1 MRLHPTLAVLA
12 AAVTAL
18 TLPLPTLASETD
30 LSIVDAYV
38 RMVPPGT
45 PNSAA
50 FMTIGNRSS
59 SDRKLLKVESPAAK
73 RSELHTHI
81 NDQGMMRMRQ
91 VEAIEIKAAAH
102 TELKPG
108 GYHIMLLDLQQSLQ
122 EGDSVPLTLRF
133 DDGSTKEIAAAV
145 KKPQT
150 VMKATDTPEHGAM
163 KH

>member
-1 MRLHPTLAVLA
+1 MRLHPALIILA
-12 AAVTAL
+12 AAL
-18 TLPLPTLASETD
+18 TLPLPTLGSETSETD
-30 LSIVDAYV
+30 LTIAGAYV

-50 FMTIGNRSS
+50 FMTISNRGS
-59 SDRKLLKVESPAAK
+59 SDRKLIQAASPVARKV
-73 RSELHTHI
+73 ELHTHL

-91 VEAIEIKAAAH
+91 VADIEIKAGAQ

-108 GYHIMLLDLQQSLQ
+108 GYHVMLLDLQQPLQ
-122 EGDSVPLTLRF
+122 EGDSVALTLRF
-133 DDGSTKEIAAAV
+133 DDGSTKEIDAAV

-150 VMKATDTPEHGAM
+150 VMKAQDTPAQGAM

>member
-1 MRLHPTLAVLA
+1 MHLHPTLGILA
-12 AAVTAL
+12 AALTAIA
-18 TLPLPTLASETD
+18 LPLPTLAGEAD
-30 LSIVDAYV
+30 LSIVGSYV

-50 FMTIGNRSS
+50 FMTISNGSS
-59 SDRKLLKVESPAAK
+59 SDRKLVKAESPVAK
-73 RSELHTHI
+73 RSELHTHL

-91 VEAIEIKAAAH
+91 VEAIEIKAAAQ

-108 GYHIMLLDLQQSLQ
+108 GYHIMLFELQQPLQ
-122 EGDSVPLTLRF
+122 EGDSVALTLRF
-133 DDGSTKEIAAAV
+133 DDGSTKEIDAPV

-150 VMKATDTPEHGAM
+150 VMKAENPPEHATM

>member
-1 MRLHPTLAVLA
+1 MRLHPTLVVLA
-12 AAVTAL
+12 ATLTAL
-18 TLPLPTLASETD
+18 TLPLPSLAGETD
-30 LSIVDAYV
+30 LSIVGAYV

-45 PNSAA
+45 PNTAA
-50 FMTIGNRSS
+50 FMTIANSSS
-59 SDRKLLKVESPAAK
+59 SDRKLLQVESPVAR
-73 RSELHTHI
+73 RSELHTHL

-108 GYHIMLLDLQQSLQ
+108 GYHIMLLDLQQLLN

-133 DDGSTKEIAAAV
+133 DDGSTKEIHAPV

-150 VMKATDTPEHGAM
+150 VMKAQTTPEHGAM